1 MVEEESA
8 ECEESGRWPFQHYVD
23 QLIHDIFDPGLFLFL
38 LM

>member
-1 MVEEESA
+1 MLEEESA
-8 ECEESGRWPFQHYVD
+8 ECEESGRWPFQDYVD